1 MNMIERNK
9 WHVQWQHFARKIT
22 CSLVCCHILSSMFV
36 GIICFH
42 PTFQDSISIQNSW
55 DFRRLNKHNPI
66 QPIHH
71 IHSNATG
78 FKPGRSAHG
87 HGTSIYKRRWICLS
101 FPMWILTRVLQIPEN
116 HDLMVR
122 NATIVSVK
130 LETREK
136 NVVHEHV
143 YFQMYGPNKIIW
155 CRPKCFWHDTTV
167 WEKLVVVQIGSWLLL
182 DDWTF
187 WKNMKNNIKF
197 CMWHAMF
204 EWRYPNAPKRSSW
217 TWLQLMVKTFVWRR
231 AYSLLKSWRQV
242 TDYRW
247 FFNVCV
253 RYHAVIAI
261 LYLQLWGEGGWQ
273 NQCEVWW
280 TNGS

>member
-136 NVVHEHV
+136 TWCTN
-143 YFQMYGPNKIIW
+143 MYIS
-155 CRPKCFWHDTTV
+155 KCMAPTKSFGADPSVFDMTP
-167 WEKLVVVQIGSWLLL
+167 LFG
-182 DDWTF
+182 
-187 WKNMKNNIKF
+187 KN
-197 CMWHAMF
+197 W
-204 EWRYPNAPKRSSW
+204 
-217 TWLQLMVKTFVWRR
+217 
-231 AYSLLKSWRQV
+231 
-242 TDYRW
+242 
-247 FFNVCV
+247 
-253 RYHAVIAI
+253 
-261 LYLQLWGEGGWQ
+261 
-273 NQCEVWW
+273 
-280 TNGS
+280 